1 MLRDGIEAA
10 RKSVNRTVKRTT
22 KSRWLRILLGP
33 LPATVLLLPLLFA
46 GSLGVAFALVNSLFQ
61 PDHSAAERWAD
72 LHAATV
78 LLGWVMAAGLGVGA
92 LWIAVLA
99 SPATLRRTR
108 NRWWLVAGLLVGL
121 LAAGRWLW
129 LMASR
134 GHSYDLLTW
143 TVWLVLLGGPLL
155 LGSYYLAQFVRR

>member
-1 MLRDGIEAA
+1 MA
-10 RKSVNRTVKRTT
+10 RWIRITV
-22 KSRWLRILLGP
+22 GP

-61 PDHSAAERWAD
+61 SDHSAAERWAD
-72 LHAATV
+72 LRAATV

-99 SPATLRRTR
+99 SPATLKRTR
-108 NRWWLVAGLLVGL
+108 NRWWLVAGLFVGL
-121 LAAGRWLW
+121 LAAGRWFW

-134 GHSYDLLTW
+134 AHNYDLLTW
-143 TVWLVLLGGPLL
+143 GVWFILLGGPLA
-155 LGSYYLAQFVRR
+155 LGSHYLVQLLRR